1 MMDRNSCPYMGS
13 VVCNL
18 STHLIVR
25 LEHRHHDVN
34 CDEPIGVHGTHV
46 IADELVVGDSHHH
59 ENQKVETKHHPQ
71 QAEQRVVL
79 LYPEIREI
87 T

>member
-1 MMDRNSCPYMGS
+1 MIGIATLVHIWP
-13 VVCNL
+13 L
-18 STHLIVR
+18 SFATSATHLIVR

-59 ENQKVETKHHPQ
+59 ENQKVETKHHP
-71 QAEQRVVL
+71 
-79 LYPEIREI
+79 
-87 T
+87 